1 MINNIILFKDFYE
14 LFLDNIDNLSVIVNT
29 PEYNGIKYTMTNGR
43 HRIVVEDTEEYRD
56 MINRLNNNEILDIGI
71 NKRFLNY
78 IIDND
83 TEYYNH
89 DIIKYDSICIQNIFS
104 LYHRWADKPSIDIK
118 YEINNK
124 LKRISINIDFT
135 IDNRNDG
142 LPDWCSIEI
151 SNTYWFN
158 PSCEESF
165 ESNLFYLEFM
175 EQFKKIVNKKED
187 E

>member
-1 MINNIILFKDFYE
+1 MKNNIISFKNFYE
-14 LFLDNIDNLSVIVNT
+14 LFLDNLDNKSVTVNT
-29 PEYNGIKYTMTNGR
+29 PEYNGIRYPMTTG
-43 HRIVVEDTEEYRD
+43 HDRIVDENSEEYKD
-56 MINRLNNNEILDIGI
+56 MISRLDNNEILDIRI

-83 TEYYNH
+83 TEYYNY

-104 LYHRWADKPSIDIK
+104 LYNRWADKPSIDIK

-124 LKRISINIDFT
+124 LKRINIDIVFT

-142 LPDWCSIEI
+142 LPDWCFI
-151 SNTYWFN
+151 NVCHTYWFN
-158 PSCEESF
+158 PSCSESF

-175 EQFKKIVNKKED
+175 KQFKKIIDKQENE
-187 E
+187 